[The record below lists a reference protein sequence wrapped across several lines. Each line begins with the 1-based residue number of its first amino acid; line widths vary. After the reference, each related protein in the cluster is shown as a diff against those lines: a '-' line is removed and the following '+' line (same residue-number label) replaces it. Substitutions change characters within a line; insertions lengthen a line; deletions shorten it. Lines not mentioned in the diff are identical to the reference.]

1 MTVLDHVDISIRD
14 LICTSTDNSNHIYLN
29 FKFLYTFMSWE
40 FIHSILKLQKSDFK
54 EVEDIQFFY
63 PEFSPRNVSVPSL
76 SNLQL
81 EISSVTNWTGVRE
94 PTMQDQHFH
103 ARFWFL
109 AFPWSKGRIFNWTEM
124 VNGSLTPVFPQ
135 VGSVAS
141 YLGQKCGIKQT
152 AG

>member
-1 MTVLDHVDISIRD
+1 
-14 LICTSTDNSNHIYLN
+14 
-29 FKFLYTFMSWE
+29 MSWE
-40 FIHSILKLQKSDFK
+40 FIHSILKLRKPDFK

-63 PEFSPRNVSVPSL
+63 PEFSPRNVSIPSL
-76 SNLQL
+76 SNPQL

-109 AFPWSKGRIFNWTEM
+109 AFPWAKGRIFNWTEM